1 MVRLRT
7 ASDGM
12 AWHATQ
18 PSLLLRHLVALRY
31 MSPAA
36 ITRSMSAFSYDLKP
50 LVVTDAIIG
59 REVPAPKAVTEHAAT
74 ARAKG
79 TEALTG
85 LRGRT
90 EPLAAK
96 VVERLP
102 EQVADA
108 VDALRE
114 AGVTV
119 VGTDVTGGEPFDQG
133 VLDRPVAIVMGSEP
147 HGLDRDVDVDA
158 WAHIAMPGRTESLN
172 VAMAGTLL
180 LHEASR
186 C

>member
-1 MVRLRT
+1 MT
-7 ASDGM
+7 AVLD
-12 AWHATQ
+12 Q
-18 PSLLLRHLVALRY
+18 VKNVAY
-31 MSPAA
+31 
-36 ITRSMSAFSYDLKP
+36 TGVGVN

-108 VDALRE
+108 VD
-114 AGVTV
+114 
-119 VGTDVTGGEPFDQG
+119 TGRKAAWGFLG
-133 VLDRPVAIVMGSEP
+133 I
-147 HGLDRDVDVDA
+147 DA
-158 WAHIAMPGRTESLN
+158 PKPNAPKAAKKATKK
-172 VAMAGTLL
+172 A
-180 LHEASR
+180 
-186 C
+186 